1 VINDTKPSSGGAKR
15 KERSSVCDQVRVRQS
30 KAVKFYRDVLGLQ
43 LKFDSP
49 GWSKFMTGETAQ
61 LVNRPKE
68 LLFAVPELA
77 LQQ

>member
-1 VINDTKPSSGGAKR
+1 M
-15 KERSSVCDQVRVRQS
+15 
-30 KAVKFYRDVLGLQ
+30 KFYRDVLGLQ
-43 LKFDSP
+43 PKFDSP

-77 LQQ
+77 IQQ